1 MLADQQGG
9 NTPHGQSNG
18 SVPDLRELVERVH
31 RQSRLWLDALAPNDF
46 ERPHVERLHN
56 LTERLLANPTVPL
69 AGIEQVRKQLCDC
82 CHRLNAGQRYAGCNG
97 RALGY
102 CPILTELAEK

>member
-1 MLADQQGG
+1 MVADQQGG

-18 SVPDLRELVERVH
+18 NVPDLRELVERVH
-31 RQSRLWLDALAPNDF
+31 CQSRTWLDALAPTDF
-46 ERPHVERLHN
+46 ERSHVERLHN